1 MTSKRPLLLVKAVFA
16 CLSRDGKTWTRVLE
30 PTCGR
35 GAFIAGAMTLNAAP
49 REIFGIEIQEDHVA
63 TARALAQPT
72 PSINTT
78 ILQQDIFTTHLRKD
92 IPWEDSGPLL
102 VIGNPPW
109 VTNAELG
116 TLGSKNLPKK
126 TNLKNLPGF
135 AAMTGDSNF
144 DIAEYIWLK
153 LLRELAHEH
162 PTVALLCKTATARNV
177 LLFAAT
183 IGLPLGGATIR
194 RIDAKR
200 WFNVSVDACLFTVDV
215 GQRPSKYEID
225 VYTDLESTIPTSTI
239 GVVDGKLIA
248 NVDARSA
255 FGHLDGRFPFTWRQG
270 LKHDAASVVELTYDD
285 KGNLANKHGEPVQ
298 VESDYIY
305 PLLKGSDVGGKRQN
319 KPMRAIILPQ
329 KRLGDL
335 THQLAYQAPQLWS
348 YLEAHRAAFDQRK
361 SSIYRR
367 QPPFAYF
374 GLGDYCF
381 SQYKVAISGMH
392 KTPVFRAIGPRQG
405 RPVMFDDTCYFV
417 SCSSGMQAALI
428 ASLLNDP
435 MSLAFL
441 NSIAFWDA
449 KRPITKKLLQRI
461 DLIALLH
468 QIDRSHLMP
477 RANATLA
484 ELEDAHHAEYRW
496 PASLESVLMDS
507 SIRQSD
513 VTQPALFVHGG
524 V

>member
-1 MTSKRPLLLVKAVFA
+1 ML
-16 CLSRDGKTWTRVLE
+16 
-30 PTCGR
+30 
-35 GAFIAGAMTLNAAP
+35 
-49 REIFGIEIQEDHVA
+49 
-63 TARALAQPT
+63 
-72 PSINTT
+72 
-78 ILQQDIFTTHLRKD
+78 
-92 IPWEDSGPLL
+92 
-102 VIGNPPW
+102 
-109 VTNAELG
+109 
-116 TLGSKNLPKK
+116 
-126 TNLKNLPGF
+126 
-135 AAMTGDSNF
+135 F
-144 DIAEYIWLK
+144 DK
-153 LLRELAHEH
+153 
-162 PTVALLCKTATARNV
+162 
-177 LLFAAT
+177 
-183 IGLPLGGATIR
+183 
-194 RIDAKR
+194 
-200 WFNVSVDACLFTVDV
+200 
-215 GQRPSKYEID
+215 
-225 VYTDLESTIPTSTI
+225 
-239 GVVDGKLIA
+239 
-248 NVDARSA
+248 
-255 FGHLDGRFPFTWRQG
+255 
-270 LKHDAASVVELTYDD
+270 
-285 KGNLANKHGEPVQ
+285 
-298 VESDYIY
+298 
-305 PLLKGSDVGGKRQN
+305 
-319 KPMRAIILPQ
+319 
-329 KRLGDL
+329 
-335 THQLAYQAPQLWS
+335 
-348 YLEAHRAAFDQRK
+348 RK

-374 GLGDYCF
+374 GLGDYSF
-381 SQYKVAISGMH
+381 SPYKVAVFGLH